1 MSFTAEVKTQI
12 CAAEWG
18 ECCARA
24 QLSSVMKMCSTMNLS
39 AQGIHL
45 RVQCEHANTAKR
57 IWKLLK
63 ERYQVEPQLSVL
75 RKVRLKKNN
84 IYVIRVHE
92 RAMEIL
98 KDLEI
103 CTDKGLQPRPSAKM
117 VRKDCCAQAYLAG
130 AFLAGGSVNAPTTSN
145 YHLEISTS
153 DQELAEFLCRL
164 MNRFYL
170 PAKIIQRRAQ
180 HVVYLKASDK
190 IADFLRMCKAD
201 EALLEFEDTRI
212 QLDFYNSLTRLD
224 NCELA
229 NEMKSISAARKQL
242 EDIAWIEN
250 YRSLDTLPERLQH
263 VIEVRRAYPEAS
275 MNELCELCAERFGE
289 NISKSGMKHRLAKI
303 REIAAQYRSDAE

>member
-45 RVQCEHANTAKR
+45 RVQCEHAIRPSAYGSCSRSATR
-57 IWKLLK
+57 WSRSC
-63 ERYQVEPQLSVL
+63 RYCC
-75 RKVRLKKNN
+75 KVRLKKNN

-103 CTDKGLQPRPSAKM
+103 CTDKGLQPAPSAKM

-145 YHLEISTS
+145 YHWRS
-153 DQELAEFLCRL
+153 A
-164 MNRFYL
+164 
-170 PAKIIQRRAQ
+170 RAIR
-180 HVVYLKASDK
+180 SW
-190 IADFLRMCKAD
+190 R
-201 EALLEFEDTRI
+201 
-212 QLDFYNSLTRLD
+212 NS
-224 NCELA
+224 
-229 NEMKSISAARKQL
+229 SAG
-242 EDIAWIEN
+242 
-250 YRSLDTLPERLQH
+250 S
-263 VIEVRRAYPEAS
+263 
-275 MNELCELCAERFGE
+275 
-289 NISKSGMKHRLAKI
+289 
-303 REIAAQYRSDAE
+303 

>member
-212 QLDFYNSLTRLD
+212 QRVWTTVSWPMR
-224 NCELA
+224 
-229 NEMKSISAARKQL
+229 
-242 EDIAWIEN
+242 
-250 YRSLDTLPERLQH
+250 
-263 VIEVRRAYPEAS
+263 
-275 MNELCELCAERFGE
+275 
-289 NISKSGMKHRLAKI
+289 
-303 REIAAQYRSDAE
+303 

>member
-130 AFLAGGSVNAPTTSN
+130 AFLAGGSVNAPQTTELS
-145 YHLEISTS
+145 SG
-153 DQELAEFLCRL
+153 DQRGRRELAKFLCRL
-164 MNRFYL
+164 MNRFYCRPRSSNGD
-170 PAKIIQRRAQ
+170 PACRLSEGERQDRRFSA
-180 HVVYLKASDK
+180 HVQGND
-190 IADFLRMCKAD
+190 
-201 EALLEFEDTRI
+201 ALLEFEDSRI
-212 QLDFYNSLTRLD
+212 QRDF
-224 NCELA
+224 
-229 NEMKSISAARKQL
+229 SIR
-242 EDIAWIEN
+242 
-250 YRSLDTLPERLQH
+250 
-263 VIEVRRAYPEAS
+263 
-275 MNELCELCAERFGE
+275 
-289 NISKSGMKHRLAKI
+289 
-303 REIAAQYRSDAE
+303 

>member
-212 QLDFYNSLTRLD
+212 QRDFYNSLTRLD

-263 VIEVRRAYPEAS
+263 VIE
-275 MNELCELCAERFGE
+275 
-289 NISKSGMKHRLAKI
+289 KSD
-303 REIAAQYRSDAE
+303 RSHVVL